1 MGESRRFSPGD
12 KQQEAT
18 HLHFQRPAPSA
29 TLLPRRA
36 IVRIYLGA
44 LRPRG
49 LGEGPQNLPRPQ
61 PPTSASRGLG
71 WRACPGQPDPGVGG
85 FRQGL
90 TPKVGK
96 KTDPALRARLTK
108 GGWEPDLGAE
118 ARVCSWGSG
127 PGLRRGRSTSKP
139 RPAPWPFATGSRAGG
154 RRKNT
159 RGRAVGRGLVP
170 AGHPLSPRLWRGVG
184 ASCAGSRGLPAR
196 GVHTGSGLER
206 GRRPPLPPAPP
217 PPSHLPPGAQRP
229 PPPEPRVA
237 REMAPVWPPRPT
249 EASAG
254 APARDAPRPA
264 TSETA
269 SATSPWLGALCP
281 VGPWDTAPL
290 RDHCLLRA
298 PNDNRGR
305 REEGRRE

>member
-29 TLLPRRA
+29 TLLPRKA

-71 WRACPGQPDPGVGG
+71 WRACPGRPDPGVGG
-85 FRQGL
+85 FREGL

-118 ARVCSWGSG
+118 ARVCRWGSG

-154 RRKNT
+154 GRKNT

-170 AGHPLSPRLWRGVG
+170 AGHPPPPDCGAGSEPAALVVEASRPGASTQAAAWNAGGGLPSPRPRRLPPTSRLARSGRHRP
-184 ASCAGSRGLPAR
+184 SRGWRAKWRPSGRLAPRRRAR
-196 GVHTGSGLER
+196 EPRRATPPGP
-206 GRRPPLPPAPP
+206 RPPK
-217 PPSHLPPGAQRP
+217 RP
-229 PPPEPRVA
+229 PPPAPGSERCAPWVLGTRPR
-237 REMAPVWPPRPT
+237 
-249 EASAG
+249 
-254 APARDAPRPA
+254 
-264 TSETA
+264 
-269 SATSPWLGALCP
+269 
-281 VGPWDTAPL
+281 
-290 RDHCLLRA
+290 
-298 PNDNRGR
+298 
-305 REEGRRE
+305 

>member
-206 GRRPPLPPAPP
+206 GRRPPLPPGPAASLPP
-217 PPSHLPPGAQRP
+217 PAWRAAAATARAAGGARNGARLAASPHGGERGSPGARRPQARDLRNGLRHQPLARSAVPRGSLGHGPAEGPLPAPGAQRQQGK
-229 PPPEPRVA
+229 E
-237 REMAPVWPPRPT
+237 
-249 EASAG
+249 G
-254 APARDAPRPA
+254 
-264 TSETA
+264 
-269 SATSPWLGALCP
+269 
-281 VGPWDTAPL
+281 
-290 RDHCLLRA
+290 
-298 PNDNRGR
+298 GR
-305 REEGRRE
+305 RE